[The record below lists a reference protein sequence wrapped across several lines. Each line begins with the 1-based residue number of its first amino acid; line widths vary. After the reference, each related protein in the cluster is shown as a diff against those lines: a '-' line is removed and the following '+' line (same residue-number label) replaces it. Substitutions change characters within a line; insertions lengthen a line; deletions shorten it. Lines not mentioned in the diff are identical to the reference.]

1 MGASAARVLRIILI
15 GAVLGSIA
23 GMIYGFATIGSA
35 ALYYWFLYL
44 VVIGFAPGVI
54 WGALFGGVWAII
66 QTFKGDRHRN
76 TPLKILM
83 QLLLIVGIVC
93 AAILLVY
100 LPSTATDQKASI
112 TYQMRWLISNG
123 PYQKCQEPIVLIYQQ
138 YPNSYE
144 VLCSADL
151 ERELKSSESNV
162 ITATFAATYDFGK
175 LRGYHIERV
184 GGYEVTPSDD
194 WIGGGNGCGG
204 EWVPA
209 CGTPE
214 DTGLSPWR

>member
-1 MGASAARVLRIILI
+1 
-15 GAVLGSIA
+15 
-23 GMIYGFATIGSA
+23 MIYGFVTAGLA

-44 VVIGFAPGVI
+44 VEIGFAPGVI
-54 WGALFGGVWAII
+54 VGALVGGVWEITRI
-66 QTFKGDRHRN
+66 FESDRHRN
-76 TPLKILM
+76 TPLRILM
-83 QLLLIVGIVC
+83 QLLLIVGIVG

-100 LPSTATDQKASI
+100 LPSTAMDQRATI
-112 TYQMRWLISNG
+112 TYQMRWLISNR
-123 PYQKCQEPIVLIYQQ
+123 PYQKCQQPIVLIYQQ

-144 VLCSADL
+144 VLCSASL
-151 ERELKSSESNV
+151 EAELKSSGSNV
-162 ITATFAATYDFGK
+162 TTASFAATYDFGK

-184 GGYEVTPSDD
+184 GGYEVSPSDE
-194 WIGGGNGCGG
+194 WIGGGDGCGG